1 MNAAQPSSHG
11 KRAGGSPSGI
21 ELLFL
26 GSGTSHGVPMIG
38 CDCDVC
44 TSDDPKNKRTRS
56 SVLIR
61 LAEPD
66 TRVLIDT
73 SVDLRQQALQHHIK
87 QVDAILFTHHHADH
101 IFGLDDV
108 RTFSD
113 GQGRIECYVPP
124 FAEERIRS
132 VFAYAFNSP
141 DISSRGGLP
150 RLNMN
155 IINGPFDINGHRV
168 VPIRLPHGPHAEVF
182 GYRFGPLGY
191 LTDCNAVPDEAM
203 ALLNDLDVLVLDAL
217 RPNPH
222 PTHFSIGEAID
233 VAQKIN
239 ARRTFFTHL
248 SHRSDHDA
256 LAASLPANIQPAYD
270 GLVVKVGQ

>member
-11 KRAGGSPSGI
+11 KGAGGSPSGI

-44 TSDDPKNKRTRS
+44 TSDDPRNKRTRS

-61 LAEPD
+61 FAEPD
-66 TRVLIDT
+66 TSVLIDT
-73 SVDLRQQALQHHIK
+73 SVDFRQQALQHRVK

-113 GQGRIECYVPP
+113 RQGRIECYVPP
-124 FAEERIRS
+124 FSEERIRS
-132 VFAYAFNSP
+132 VFAYAFKSP
-141 DISSRGGLP
+141 DIIARGGLP

-155 IINGPFDINGHRV
+155 IINGPFSINGHRAI
-168 VPIRLPHGPHAEVF
+168 PISLPHGPHAQVF

-203 ALLNDLDVLVLDAL
+203 DLLNDLDVLVLDAL
-217 RPNPH
+217 RPQPH
-222 PTHFSIGEAID
+222 PTHFSIDEAID
-233 VAQKIN
+233 VAQRIN
-239 ARRTFFTHL
+239 ARRTFFTHI